1 MRKEFINAILNIR
14 KLKTMEKD
22 NRYLDKYFIIGLAML
37 VVIVITINIV
47 YCIGV
52 AF

>member
-1 MRKEFINAILNIR
+1 MLFKYP
-14 KLKTMEKD
+14 KSKTMGKD
-22 NRYLDKYFIIGLAML
+22 NSYLDKYFIIGLVML

>member
-1 MRKEFINAILNIR
+1 MG
-14 KLKTMEKD
+14 KD
-22 NRYLDKYFIIGLAML
+22 NSYLDKYFIIGLVML

-52 AF
+52 TF